1 VTTIRFASTMA
12 NGPVP
17 VATLQPDGSFE
28 FADIFVGMYRTGVI
42 DARGGGASTSP
53 NIFVIRDDVSG
64 LTIDLHN
71 NPFPEFDGVRPE
83 RTAFTDGK
91 ATEMTGVI
99 TYKLTRIGES
109 DSAYFRMSVKDPSTG
124 VVTPWAV
131 FVEHDWQVPK
141 IIVGETLTV
150 PGVPSTDG
158 TNRFSAH
165 TF

>member
-1 VTTIRFASTMA
+1 MA

-42 DARGGGASTSP
+42 DAKGGGASTSP

-109 DSAYFRMSVKDPSTG
+109 DSAYFRMSVKDP
-124 VVTPWAV
+124 
-131 FVEHDWQVPK
+131 
-141 IIVGETLTV
+141 
-150 PGVPSTDG
+150 
-158 TNRFSAH
+158 
-165 TF
+165 